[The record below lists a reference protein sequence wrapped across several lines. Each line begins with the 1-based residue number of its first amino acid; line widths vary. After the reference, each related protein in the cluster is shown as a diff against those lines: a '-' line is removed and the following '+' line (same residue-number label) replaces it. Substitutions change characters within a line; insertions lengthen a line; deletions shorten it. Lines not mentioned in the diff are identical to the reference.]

1 MSNVDQQIEQVQIQL
16 YFARAEKKRLKVAK
30 KEGLDVEAE
39 LEHIEDKV
47 MRLEDSEF
55 ELLSGVR

>member
-1 MSNVDQQIEQVQIQL
+1 MQL
-16 YFARAEKKRLKVAK
+16 YFARAEKKRLKIAK